1 MHQRSH
7 PLESSIYKSS
17 EADEQ
22 YIDLER
28 LAAIAWRRAGL
39 IALFA
44 AAGLVLGIVYLL
56 VTPPTYTAAT
66 RVLIDEELAK
76 FVQEQSPSLS
86 SSQADAMVLSEVEI
100 MQSERLARSVA
111 IAAKLNENEAFL
123 NPPRSP
129 LSWLK
134 AQVRGVIA
142 FLAPSPPSQTPLSP
156 EEAKLGKAAALLQQ
170 AVNAERVGRSFVI
183 ELTVRAN
190 DPVLAGTI
198 ARTYAEAYLSDQ
210 LDANF
215 DATQRATVWLQDRLD
230 ELRQSSQAAA
240 LEVERYRAE
249 HGLTAASGKLISEQQ
264 LTDLNSQLILAQ
276 AETANAR
283 ARYNQFKSIIE
294 SGAENAVRN
303 ATIPS
308 DQPNSQL
315 LTDLKARYLSIST
328 RERDISERFGEDHA
342 QAVALRREKADIE
355 QQIYRELEQ
364 LTETYRNEYE
374 VARSREES
382 LRANLGLMKG
392 ESSETGQSLVKLRE
406 LEQKA
411 TALSTLYQNYLS
423 RYEEASQLQSLPIA
437 KARVISAAANPISPS
452 SPRKSLTLAFS
463 LVLGLFA
470 GAGVA
475 ALQEF
480 RERFFRTGED
490 VRSSLGFKFLGYLP
504 KLERSALVPQLQT
517 ADTAGSGETPV
528 VVTPPILRAAI
539 DQPASPFAETLRN
552 ARLSADVVLQDRPC
566 KVLGFVSVLPREGKT
581 TTAAN
586 FAALLAAGGAKT
598 LLIDADLRNPGLS
611 RELSV
616 SSGKG
621 LVEAIIGE
629 RWQSSVRVDRSTK
642 LAILP
647 ATRGRISH
655 TSELLASP
663 GMHDLVEDARQL
675 FHYIIVD
682 LPPLGPVIDAK
693 AFEPLADGFI
703 LVSEWGETPRA
714 LVRTTMQAE
723 RRIAAKVLGVVLNK
737 TDMKKLPRY
746 ADFGGAENYLDHYAA
761 YYGDQPQAGVPTPQ
775 KPMS

>member
-39 IALFA
+39 IAMFA
-44 AAGLVLGIVYLL
+44 AAGLILGIVYLF
-56 VTPPTYTAAT
+56 VTPASYTAAT

-111 IAAKLNENEAFL
+111 LAAKLNENEEFL

-129 LSWLK
+129 VSWLK
-134 AQVRGVIA
+134 AQVKGVLA
-142 FLAPSPPSQTPLSP
+142 FLAPPPPSRTPMSP

-170 AVNAERVGRSFVI
+170 SVMAERVGRSFVI

-215 DATQRATVWLQDRLD
+215 DATQRATVWLQGRLD

-249 HGLTAASGKLISEQQ
+249 HGLTAASGQLISEQQ

-283 ARYNQFKSIIE
+283 ARYNQFKSIID
-294 SGAENAVRN
+294 SGPENAVRN

-308 DQPNSQL
+308 DQPNSQFIS
-315 LTDLKARYLSIST
+315 DLKARYLSIST

-411 TALSTLYQNYLS
+411 TALSTLYQTYLS

-437 KARVISAAANPISPS
+437 KARVISEAANPVSPS
-452 SPRKSLTLAFS
+452 SPKKSLVLAFS

-470 GAGVA
+470 GAGAA

-490 VRSSLGFKFLGYLP
+490 VRSSLGSKFLGYLP
-504 KLERSALVPQLQT
+504 KLERSALVPQRRT
-517 ADTAGSGETPV
+517 ETGASGDGSTI
-528 VVTPPILRAAI
+528 VTPPMLRAAI

-581 TTAAN
+581 TAAAN
-586 FAALLAAGGAKT
+586 FAALLAASGAKT

-611 RELSV
+611 RELTV
-616 SSGKG
+616 ASGKG
-621 LVEAIIGE
+621 LVEAIVGE
-629 RWQSSVRVDRSTK
+629 QRWQSTVRVDRSTK

-647 ATRGRISH
+647 ATRGRVSH

-663 GMHDLVEDARQL
+663 GMNDLIEDARQL
-675 FHYIIVD
+675 FHYIVVD

-693 AFEPLADGFI
+693 AFEPMADGFF
-703 LVSEWGETPRA
+703 LVAEWGETPRA
-714 LVRTTMQAE
+714 LVRTTLQAE
-723 RRIAAKVLGVVLNK
+723 RRIAAKVLGVLLNK
-737 TDMKKLPRY
+737 TDMKKLARY
-746 ADFGGAENYLDHYAA
+746 ADFGGSENYLDQYAA
-761 YYGDQPQAGVPTPQ
+761 YYGGQSQAPQRPR
-775 KPMS
+775 S